1 MNLIPPDGFTVEE
14 QQIIETITVDH
25 IYKKL
30 PTSRM
35 KAIVAM
41 HFELGYPQEWVA
53 DIFKVS
59 QEQIALDIRNI
70 REILLGRK
78 VHEPRGNNFETAS
91 FLLLITKTLAYK
103 NGDKKLR

>member
-1 MNLIPPDGFTVEE
+1 MLNPPDGFTPEEE
-14 QQIIETITVDH
+14 QIVATITVDH

-53 DIFKVS
+53 DIFNVT

-78 VHEPRGNNFETAS
+78 VHEPRANNFETNS
-91 FLLLITKTLAYK
+91 FLFLVTKTLAYK
-103 NGDKKLR
+103 HRDKKLR